1 MLDLEVDVLDE
12 LLDGEE
18 DVVED
23 VVAALDEDEVAELEE
38 DNDVEVRDDDELD
51 DEDLEDDD
59 VVLVSTF
66 AAAILAPAIGSVE
79 LRV

>member
-1 MLDLEVDVLDE
+1 MLDLEVEVLDE

-18 DVVED
+18 DVV
-23 VVAALDEDEVAELEE
+23 ATLDEDEVAELEE
-38 DNDVEVRDDDELD
+38 DNDVELRDDDELD

-66 AAAILAPAIGSVE
+66 AAAILAPAIGSVV